1 MTTTLRTLTR
11 ATVSLLEGALLCIS
25 SPASGLRPAV
35 VPQNLTR
42 INPVAAEVAT
52 ATGQA

>member
-1 MTTTLRTLTR
+1 MTTILRTLTR
-11 ATVSLLEGALLCIS
+11 ATVSLLEGALLALLI
-25 SPASGLRPAV
+25 AGLCAAV

-42 INPVAAEVAT
+42 INPVAAVVAP